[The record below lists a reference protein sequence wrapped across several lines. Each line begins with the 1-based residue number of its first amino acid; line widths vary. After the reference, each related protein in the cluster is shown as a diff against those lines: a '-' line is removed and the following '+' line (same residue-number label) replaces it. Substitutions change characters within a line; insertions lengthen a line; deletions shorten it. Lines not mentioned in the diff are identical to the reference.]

1 MAKILPVV
9 LHPHP
14 VLRQKA
20 LPVTQI
26 TDAVKD
32 TLKSMELTMYAA
44 RGLAIAAN
52 QVNVLERLVVVD
64 FDLLR
69 KYGPVPAH
77 LSGVV
82 GLINPELSDISK
94 DVFAHDGE
102 GCLSIPTIYTEVDR
116 PKRLTL
122 TFTGIDGQKVTA
134 KLEDLAAACI
144 HHEVDHL
151 DGVLFFDRLSR
162 LRREMVLKKYAKVS
176 AHFDDTLGYEFV
188 R

>member
-20 LPVTQI
+20 LPVTHV
-26 TDAVKD
+26 TDTIKD

-52 QVNVLERLVVVD
+52 QVGILERLAVVD

-69 KYGPVPAH
+69 KYGPVPVH
-77 LSGVV
+77 LKGVV
-82 GLINPELSDISK
+82 GLINPILSDISTE
-94 DVFAHDGE
+94 VFSHDGE
-102 GCLSIPTIYTEVDR
+102 GCLSIPMIYTEVDR

-122 TFTGIDGQKVTA
+122 TFTTVDGDTVTA
-134 KLEDLAAACI
+134 KLEDLAAACV
-144 HHEVDHL
+144 HHELDHL
-151 DGVLFFDRLSR
+151 DGILFFDRVSR
-162 LRREMVLKKYAKVS
+162 LRREMLLKKYTKVS
-176 AHFDDTLGYEFV
+176 KDFDDTLEYAFV